1 MGLDMYLTAK
11 RYIYD
16 FDDSSKALKFYLDDL
31 KVNGMRVKEL
41 SYEAGY
47 WRKANA
53 IHQWF
58 VINVQEG
65 VDNCREYLVTT
76 EQLEKLLELVN
87 EVLRNRD
94 KAEELLP
101 TCNGFFFGSD
111 LYDEG
116 YFDDLLQTK
125 AIIENILSIDD
136 LPKYDFYYTS
146 SW

>member
-11 RYIYD
+11 RYIHD
-16 FDDSSKALKFYLDDL
+16 FGDSGKALKFYLDDL
-31 KVNGMRVKEL
+31 KVNGMGVKEL

-53 IHQWF
+53 IHKWF
-58 VINVQEG
+58 IDNVQDG
-65 VDNCREYLVTT
+65 DDDCREYFVTT

-94 KAEELLP
+94 KAAELLP
-101 TCNGFFFGSD
+101 TASGFFFGGLS
-111 LYDEG
+111 YDEG

-136 LPKYDFYYTS
+136 LPKYDFYYSS

>member
-16 FDDSSKALKFYLDDL
+16 FGDDGKALREKLQDL
-31 KVNGMRVKEL
+31 KVNGMNVKEL

-53 IHQWF
+53 IHKWF
-58 VINVQEG
+58 VDNVQRG
-65 VDNCREYLVTT
+65 TDNCGVYFVTT

-94 KAEELLP
+94 KAAELLP
-101 TCNGFFFGSD
+101 TASGFFFGS
-111 LYDEG
+111 LIYDEG

-136 LPKYDFYYTS
+136 LSKYDFYYSS